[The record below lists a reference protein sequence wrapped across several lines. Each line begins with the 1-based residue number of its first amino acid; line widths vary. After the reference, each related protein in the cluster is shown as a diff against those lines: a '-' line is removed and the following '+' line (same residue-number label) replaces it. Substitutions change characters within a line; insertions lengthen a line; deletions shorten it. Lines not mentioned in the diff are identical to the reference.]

1 MYAPPWVVNR
11 QPDMAAID
19 RIAEIAHLL
28 KHSRAAVAF
37 TGAGISTSS
46 GIPDFRSP
54 SSGLWNNVDP
64 MAVASIYGFRQNPQ
78 LFYDWVYTLT
88 QITCDAKPNVAHYA
102 LAELETRAS
111 LQSIITQNIDA
122 LHTRAG
128 SSRVFELHGHLREAT
143 CTHCFK
149 IYPGEPILR
158 QFLSDRVIPRCPAC
172 GGIIKPNVILF
183 GEQLPH
189 QVFHAAQVAARH
201 SDLMLVIGT
210 SLEVAP
216 ASDIPRLALRH
227 GARLV
232 IINREPTPFDQSAC
246 VVIHGDAAE
255 VLPEIMRHLE

>member
-1 MYAPPWVVNR
+1 
-11 QPDMAAID
+11 MAAIE
-19 RIAEIAHLL
+19 RITEIARLL

-54 SSGLWNNVDP
+54 KSGLWNDVDP

-78 LFYDWVYTLT
+78 AFYDWVYSLARV
-88 QITCDAKPNVAHYA
+88 TCDAEPNAAHHA
-102 LAELETRAS
+102 LAQLEAKAC
-111 LQSIITQNIDA
+111 LQAVITQNIDM

-143 CTHCFK
+143 CTHCFAVF
-149 IYPGEPILR
+149 PGEPIIR
-158 QFLSDRVIPRCPAC
+158 QFLEDRQVPHCPGC
-172 GGIIKPNVILF
+172 GGVLKPNVILF

-189 QVFHAAQVAARH
+189 QEFQGAQKAARTC
-201 SDLMLVIGT
+201 DLMLVIGT

-216 ASDIPRLALRH
+216 ASDLPQLALRH

-232 IINREPTPFDQSAC
+232 IINLEPTPFDQSAC
-246 VVIHGDAAE
+246 VVIHADAAE
-255 VLPEIMRHLE
+255 VLPEIMRRLEL